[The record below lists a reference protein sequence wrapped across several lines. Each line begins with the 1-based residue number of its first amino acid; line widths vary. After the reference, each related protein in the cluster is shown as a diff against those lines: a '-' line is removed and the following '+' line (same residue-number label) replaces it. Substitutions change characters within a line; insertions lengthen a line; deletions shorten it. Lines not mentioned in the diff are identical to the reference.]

1 MAKIT
6 TEQIKELRDMTG
18 ISVMQV
24 KKALEEAGGDM
35 EKAKVMLQKK
45 SSEIAAKKSD
55 RELGAGTVVAY
66 VHSNNSVAAMV
77 ELQCETDFVSGNE
90 DFQKVAY
97 DIAMHIAAMKPA
109 FKTTDDIS
117 DKDKETARSVFVEE
131 VADKPADMQ
140 DKIVEG
146 KMDSYFK
153 EKVLMSQSF
162 IKDPSKTISDLIQE
176 ATQKFG
182 ERVELGE
189 YSRIS
194 TS

>member
-1 MAKIT
+1 MAIPAS
-6 TEQIKELRDMTG
+6 QVKELREKTG
-18 ISVMQV
+18 VGIMDC
-24 KKALEEAGGDM
+24 KKALMEMEGDL
-35 EKAKVMLQKK
+35 EKAITYLREKGLSK
-45 SSEIAAKKSD
+45 AAKKSD

-97 DIAMHIAAMKPA
+97 DIAMHIAAMNPA